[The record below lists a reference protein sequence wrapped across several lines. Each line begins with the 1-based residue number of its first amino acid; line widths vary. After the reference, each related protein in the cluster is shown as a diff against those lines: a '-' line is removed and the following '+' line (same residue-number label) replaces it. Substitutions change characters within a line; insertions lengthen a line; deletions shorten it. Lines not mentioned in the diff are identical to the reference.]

1 MGSSLTFRV
10 FFKRGTVLF
19 RGPKQVPRYPDL
31 EIYPPGGATNANCV
45 PPNLQTLMKPT
56 QNPSIRLMV
65 KILHDLYKDPR
76 LWYLRSIP

>member
-45 PPNLQTLMKPT
+45 PPNL
-56 QNPSIRLMV
+56 
-65 KILHDLYKDPR
+65 
-76 LWYLRSIP
+76 